1 MENKQVKNNGKVF
14 PFKHSTLSIVFC
26 VLALILCAVG
36 IGLSIYRIIVN
47 GIKEVTD
54 ALQSPFLILV
64 SLLCAVIVVS
74 VLIKSEY
81 IVTDSEFITRF
92 GFIKSRLPLA
102 TVTSMTHD
110 RSTHKLTVYCGE
122 NFSVFT
128 LKQEWEDDLV
138 HEICTVN
145 PKIDFSFT
153 MTDNV
158 PPKDDKKNKG
168 GKGGNEDTKQD

>member
-1 MENKQVKNNGKVF
+1 MGNKQVKNNGKIF

-26 VLALILCAVG
+26 ILALVLCAVG
-36 IGLSIYRIIVN
+36 IGLSIYRIIEN
-47 GIKEVTD
+47 GIEEVTD

-64 SLLCAVIVVS
+64 AVLCATIIISILV
-74 VLIKSEY
+74 KSEF
-81 IVTDSEFITRF
+81 IVTDAEFITRF

-110 RSTHKLTVYCGE
+110 RTNHKLTVYCGE

-138 HEICTVN
+138 HEICVSN

-153 MTDNV
+153 MTENV
-158 PPKDDKKNKG
+158 PPKGNKKNKG